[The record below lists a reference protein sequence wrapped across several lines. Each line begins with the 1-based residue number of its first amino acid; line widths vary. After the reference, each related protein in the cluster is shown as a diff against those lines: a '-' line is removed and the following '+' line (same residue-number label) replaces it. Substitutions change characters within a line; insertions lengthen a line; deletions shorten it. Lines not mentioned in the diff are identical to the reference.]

1 MLPKRNH
8 AYSTL
13 IEADHASPYVW
24 RPNLDGGM
32 TSGLRHCVSSQSP
45 LKVICLAAADDKAKT
60 GEGARVRNAVPDEFP
75 TEL

>member
-1 MLPKRNH
+1 M
-8 AYSTL
+8 L
-13 IEADHASPYVW
+13 IEADHASAYVC

-45 LKVICLAAADDKAKT
+45 LKVIRLAADHDKAKT
-60 GEGARVRNAVPDEFP
+60 GGDARVGNAAPDEFP